1 MGCLAGEVVGGRALR
16 PISLCRSCEA
26 PTSHV
31 GVLCSGD
38 RTGEVCGPGLFCLLT
53 PGLANL
59 LPFPRTVVI
68 CAVAV
73 GLFLLFFFCFVL
85 FF

>member
-1 MGCLAGEVVGGRALR
+1 MCLAGEAVGGRALR

-38 RTGEVCGPGLFCLLT
+38 GTGKVCGPSLFCLPT
-53 PGLANL
+53 PGLARL

-73 GLFLLFFFCFVL
+73 GLFSLFFL
-85 FF
+85 FFSI